1 MPELKQD
8 FRLLELD
15 QLLHTA
21 EEYKEKGYRFDQM
34 LAILERDYS
43 ITLIYT
49 FVLDMNVVNF
59 KICGIQKGVTPV
71 PSITKLFLAAFV
83 FENEAHDLYGVNIEG
98 NVLDFHGNFYKFGEG
113 VEAPM
118 TIITP
123 EQLAEREKAEKI
135 AAAKKAREARLKAEA
150 NEHGDTPSD
159 TSDAGKTA
167 KASSPTAPKMP
178 SLSEEELE
186 KKLANMDPEKAAKVR
201 AAMQARA
208 KKAATQKEG
217 E

>member
-1 MPELKQD
+1 
-8 FRLLELD
+8 
-15 QLLHTA
+15 
-21 EEYKEKGYRFDQM
+21 
-34 LAILERDYS
+34 
-43 ITLIYT
+43 
-49 FVLDMNVVNF
+49 
-59 KICGIQKGVTPV
+59 
-71 PSITKLFLAAFV
+71 
-83 FENEAHDLYGVNIEG
+83 
-98 NVLDFHGNFYKFGEG
+98 
-113 VEAPM
+113 M

-150 NEHGDTPSD
+150 NEHDDASSD

-167 KASSPTAPKMP
+167 KASSPTTPKMP